1 MRLHSLLS
9 DPLRA
14 LVALETVA
22 MASSYA
28 LDVFIATMHVNKN
41 PGDPKSLAIYSIEF
55 IVAAVALA
63 SIPHRPNR
71 RYVAIA
77 IALCLVPVLV
87 QSATGTLGP
96 VVLLAVL
103 AVRLTF
109 AFGFPGTFIAWLLTF
124 ASIMFMPVMRFV
136 AAPTFKQGTDL
147 VSYAILLLLFTGV
160 LYGVVAMMWLYAR
173 QGASAAAAAERT
185 RIALDLHDS
194 LGHLLT
200 TLGVHLENADRLA
213 PTDVDKA
220 RAYIARASVLAS
232 EILSDV
238 RETVSILHDSDLDQ
252 SPALSSL
259 LDRLRSDFASA
270 HPVDLQWRVSLETE
284 PHGRSAHVIFRVL
297 QEALTNVA
305 RHARAHRVGVDVR
318 GDKNAVSV
326 SVRDDG
332 RGFEES
338 DAKGYGLVSMRTRV
352 ESVAGTLKI
361 DSQNGAGTSVYATI
375 PLESVV

>member
-1 MRLHSLLS
+1 MRLRSLLS

-14 LVALETVA
+14 LVVLETVV

-77 IALCLVPVLV
+77 IALCLVPVSV
-87 QSATGTLGP
+87 QSASGTLGP

-109 AFGFPGTFIAWLLTF
+109 AFGFFGTSIAWLLTF
-124 ASIMFMPVMRFV
+124 TSIMFMPVMKFV
-136 AAPTFKQGTDL
+136 AAPTFKHGTDL
-147 VSYAILLLLFTGV
+147 MSYGILLLLFTGV

-173 QGASAAAAAERT
+173 QGAAAAAAAERT

-220 RAYIARASVLAS
+220 RAYIARAGVLAS
-232 EILSDV
+232 ELLSDV
-238 RETVSILHDSDLDQ
+238 RETVAILHDSDLDQ
-252 SPALSSL
+252 SPTLSSL

-270 HPVDLQWRVSLETE
+270 HPVDLQWRVALETE
-284 PHGRSAHVIFRVL
+284 PQGRSAHVIFRVL

-305 RHARAHRVGVDVR
+305 RHAHAHRVGVDVR

-326 SVRDDG
+326 SVKDDG

-338 DAKGYGLVSMRTRV
+338 DAKGYGLLSMRTRV

-361 DSQNGAGTSVYATI
+361 DSQNGAGTSVQATI
-375 PLESVV
+375 PLESVL